1 MANWWF
7 FLHLVYSLSLARTYR
22 GYRMPTILHSN
33 RFGHGMVKTVCQNQ
47 GMGAAA
53 VRELVL

>member
-1 MANWWF
+1 
-7 FLHLVYSLSLARTYR
+7 
-22 GYRMPTILHSN
+22 MPTILHSN